1 MAALFSPKMPETKPT
16 APLPDDMSPG
26 VLEARRRQRSNM
38 MGRGGRADTMLSEGE
53 DRGIFTGTKLG
64 G

>member
-16 APLPDDMSPG
+16 APLPDETSPG
-26 VLEARRRQRSNM
+26 VLEARRRQQASM
-38 MGRGGRADTMLSEGE
+38 MGRGGRASTMLSDNE
-53 DRGIFTGTKLG
+53 DGGLFTGGKLG